1 MVSLKT
7 IAEQCGVSP
16 ATVSKA
22 LRGQKDVSEETTK
35 RIREMADKL
44 GYYPNA
50 AARSLKTRRFYNIG
64 VLYTE
69 AIGIGLTHEFFSG
82 VLNGLKTEA
91 EKRGYDIT
99 FINTSEENRKMTYYE
114 HCKYRNFEGV
124 AIVNAGFQEPKVQEV
139 MNGDIP
145 VVTID
150 YRHPGCASVV
160 SDNAR
165 GMEDLVRYAYEK
177 GHRKIAYIHGQWNA
191 QVTPTRVEAYR
202 NTLRELGM
210 EVREEYIREAEYVA
224 IDKVVVETVNLLEL
238 EDAPTCIIF
247 PDDTSYLGGRN
258 VIRERGLRIPED
270 ISVMGYDGTKVSQ
283 LLSPSLTTIRQD
295 AGTIGEKA
303 ADSLIR
309 MIEHKDTAEEPEHIM
324 VAGKLLEGQS
334 VGKPADTQRM

>member
-7 IAEQCGVSP
+7 IAEHCGVST

-22 LRGQKDVSEETTK
+22 LHGQKDVSEKTRK
-35 RIREMADKL
+35 RIREAADML

-64 VLYTE
+64 VLFSE

-82 VLNGLKTEA
+82 VLNGLKVEA
-91 EKRGYDIT
+91 EKQGYDIT

-114 HCKYRNFEGV
+114 HCRYRNFEGV
-124 AIVNAGFQEPKVQEV
+124 AVVNANYSDPRVQEV
-139 MNGDIP
+139 MNGKIP

-150 YRHPGCASVV
+150 YEHPACASVN
-160 SDNAR
+160 SDNAQ

-177 GHRKIAYIHGQWNA
+177 GHRKIAYIHGQWESE
-191 QVTPTRVEAYR
+191 VTPTRVKAYR
-202 NTLRELGM
+202 DTLSALGIK
-210 EVREEYIREAEYVA
+210 VREEYIREAEYVS
-224 IDKVVVETVNLLEL
+224 IDKVEAHTADLLDL
-238 EDAPTCIIF
+238 EDAPTCIIY

-258 VIRERGLRIPED
+258 VIMERGLRIPED

-295 AGTIGEKA
+295 AATMGAKA
-303 ADSLIR
+303 AESLIR
-309 MIEHKDTAEEPEHIM
+309 MIEHRDEGDPMERITVEGM
-324 VAGKLLEGQS
+324 LLKGQS
-334 VGKPADTQRM
+334 VGKPAGQ